1 MPNLKTRTLPGAPGP
16 RIIVRGRGDDERGA
30 RAAGGRAA
38 RSSSADAPME
48 GMEGA
53 EEGGV
58 RVRSSSVPRDRSM
71 TRRDSASIAQTL
83 TLTLTPTL
91 APTLTPTLTP
101 SLAPTLAPT
110 LTRSSTRRT
119 RC

>member
-30 RAAGGRAA
+30 RAAGSGRAA
-38 RSSSADAPME
+38 RSSSADAH
-48 GMEGA
+48 MEGA

-71 TRRDSASIAQTL
+71 TRRDSASIALTL

-91 APTLTPTLTP
+91 TPTLTLTQRSDLVVDFIEL
-101 SLAPTLAPT
+101 SLQCVRL
-110 LTRSSTRRT
+110 LGSD
-119 RC
+119 